1 MRRQRPQGE
10 DFYKYPSARFR
21 SRSQLLVQ
29 WIRVSSFQIM
39 VMAEG
44 LQFQLSDLMIAH
56 RLLDWDR

>member
-39 VMAEG
+39 VKAEG

-56 RLLDWDR
+56 RLLD

>member
-10 DFYKYPSARFR
+10 GSYKYPSVRFR

-39 VMAEG
+39 VKAEG

-56 RLLDWDR
+56 RLLD